1 MITTQMQK
9 FIDYYVNLLIIQYHN
24 KPKAQATIRAFLR
37 PLAEVFQLYKD
48 LENAFNIE
56 TAEGVQL
63 DIVAKYFGV
72 RRTYNNIVF
81 DRLYHNYQ
89 YINGYVDGLSFQ
101 TIKNQGDGGTWTLE
115 TKNRSYYD
123 LSDKELRLLIKLRI
137 IGLNNELLTYEFFY
151 NHLFDLF
158 GNEIYAEF
166 NVDNALMNA
175 RFYFDNTTNIG
186 KLLTNYPEYF
196 PVPSGVKADNKNLP
210 NFTKYFT
217 GTLLQIN
224 GGVAYNSYQA
234 SFNLLGNDTGA
245 TVRILGIMAMRVNN

>member
-1 MITTQMQK
+1 MITNQMQK

-72 RRTYNNIVF
+72 KRTYNNIVF

-115 TKNRSYYD
+115 TANRSYYD

-137 IGLNNELLTYEFFY
+137 IGLNNETLTYAFFY
-151 NHLFDLF
+151 NQLFNLF
-158 GNEIYAEF
+158 GTEIYAETSYAD
-166 NVDNALMNA
+166 VMSMI
-175 RFYFDNTTNIG
+175 FYFDQTTNIG
-186 KLLTNYPEYF
+186 KLLHNYPEYF
-196 PVPSGVKADNKNLP
+196 PVPAAVGATNESLQD
-210 NFTKYFT
+210 FTKYFT
-217 GTLLQIN
+217 TTLLQIN
-224 GGVAYNSYQA
+224 GGLAYNLHQE

-245 TVRILGIMAMRVNN
+245 TVRLLSINEDEGE

>member
-1 MITTQMQK
+1 MMITNQMQK

-72 RRTYNNIVF
+72 KRTYNNIVF

-89 YINGYVDGLSFQ
+89 YIDGYVDGLSFQ
-101 TIKNQGDGGTWTLE
+101 TLSNQGDGGTWTLE
-115 TKNRSYYD
+115 TANRSYYD

-137 IGLNNELLTYEFFY
+137 IGLNNELLTYAFFY
-151 NHLFDLF
+151 NQLFDLF
-158 GNEIYAEF
+158 GTEIYAETSQ
-166 NVDNALMNA
+166 NDVMSMI
-175 RFYFDNTTNIG
+175 FYFDQTTNIG
-186 KLLTNYPEYF
+186 KLLHNFPEYF
-196 PVPSGVKADNKNLP
+196 PVPAAVGATNENLQ

-217 GTLLQIN
+217 STLLQIN
-224 GGVAYNSYQA
+224 GGLAYNSYQA

-245 TVRILGIMAMRVNN
+245 TVRLLGINVDEG

>member
-1 MITTQMQK
+1 MITNQMQK

-72 RRTYNNIVF
+72 KRTYNNIVF

-89 YINGYVDGLSFQ
+89 YIDGYVDGLSFQ

-115 TKNRSYYD
+115 TANRSYYD

-137 IGLNNELLTYEFFY
+137 IGLNNELLTYAFFY
-151 NHLFDLF
+151 NQLFQLF
-158 GNEIYAEF
+158 GTEVYAEV
-166 NVDNALMNA
+166 NSVMGMI
-175 RFYFDNTTNIG
+175 FYFDPSTNIG
-186 KLLTNYPEYF
+186 KLLQNYPEYF
-196 PVPSGVKADNKNLP
+196 PVPAGVGSSNYNMP
-210 NFTKYFT
+210 TFVKYFT
-217 GTLLQIN
+217 STQLQMN
-224 GGVAYNSYQA
+224 GGIKYNSYQA

-245 TVRILGIMAMRVNN
+245 TVRLLGVN

>member
-1 MITTQMQK
+1 MITNQMQK

-72 RRTYNNIVF
+72 KRTYNNIVF

-115 TKNRSYYD
+115 TANRSYYD

-137 IGLNNELLTYEFFY
+137 IGLNNETLTYAFFY
-151 NHLFDLF
+151 NQLFDLF
-158 GNEIYAEF
+158 GTEIYAETSY
-166 NVDNALMNA
+166 VDVMSMI
-175 RFYFDNTTNIG
+175 FYFDQTTNIG
-186 KLLTNYPEYF
+186 KLLHNYPEYF
-196 PVPSGVKADNKNLP
+196 PVPAAVGATNDNLE

-217 GTLLQIN
+217 STLLQLN
-224 GGVAYNSYQA
+224 GGLAYNSYQA

-245 TVRILGIMAMRVNN
+245 TVRLLSINEDEGE

>member
-72 RRTYNNIVF
+72 KRTYNNIVF

-115 TKNRSYYD
+115 TANRSYYD

-137 IGLNNELLTYEFFY
+137 IGLNNETLTYAFFY
-151 NHLFDLF
+151 NQLFDLF
-158 GNEIYAEF
+158 GTEIYAETSY
-166 NVDNALMNA
+166 VDVMSMV
-175 RFYFDNTTNIG
+175 FYFDQTTNIG
-186 KLLTNYPEYF
+186 KLLHNYPEYF
-196 PVPSGVKADNKNLP
+196 PVPAAVGATNDNLE

-217 GTLLQIN
+217 STLLQLN
-224 GGVAYNSYQA
+224 GGLAYNSYQA

-245 TVRILGIMAMRVNN
+245 TVRILGINEDEGE

>member
-72 RRTYNNIVF
+72 KRTYNNIVF

-115 TKNRSYYD
+115 TANRSYYD

-137 IGLNNELLTYEFFY
+137 IGLNNETLTYAFFY
-151 NHLFDLF
+151 NQLFDLF
-158 GNEIYAEF
+158 GTEIYAETSY
-166 NVDNALMNA
+166 VDVMSMI
-175 RFYFDNTTNIG
+175 FYFDQTTNIG
-186 KLLTNYPEYF
+186 KLLHNYPEYF
-196 PVPSGVKADNKNLP
+196 PVPAAVGATNDNLE

-217 GTLLQIN
+217 STLLQLN
-224 GGVAYNSYQA
+224 GGLAYNSYQA

-245 TVRILGIMAMRVNN
+245 TVRILGINEDEGE

>member
-1 MITTQMQK
+1 MITNQMQK

-72 RRTYNNIVF
+72 KRTYNNIVF

-115 TKNRSYYD
+115 TANRSYYD

-137 IGLNNELLTYEFFY
+137 IGLNNETLTYAFFY
-151 NHLFDLF
+151 NQLFNLF
-158 GNEIYAEF
+158 GTEIYAETSS
-166 NVDNALMNA
+166 VDVMSMI
-175 RFYFDNTTNIG
+175 FYFDQTTNIG
-186 KLLTNYPEYF
+186 KLLHNYPEYF
-196 PVPSGVKADNKNLP
+196 PVPAAVGATNESLQD
-210 NFTKYFT
+210 FTKYFT
-217 GTLLQIN
+217 TTLLQIN
-224 GGVAYNSYQA
+224 GGLAYNLHQE

-245 TVRILGIMAMRVNN
+245 TVRLLSINEDEGE